1 MESMPSTTHC
11 NMVAVAPWS
20 LVRRNVNQINKE
32 LNMTNT
38 IPLPP
43 LPDPLIQHRATFAT
57 IIGYTAD
64 QLRARDLEVARVV
77 LEAAA
82 KVCEATYQEHKNG
95 RFVTLPQFDGGAD
108 CADAIRAL
116 EFTHDSAALG
126 DKTPTP
132 PPSPSPRS

>member
-1 MESMPSTTHC
+1 MPSTTHC

-64 QLRARDLEVARVV
+64 QLRARDQEIVRAV

-82 KVCEATYQEHKNG
+82 KIAAQHKAPNTE
-95 RFVTLPQFDGGAD
+95 R
-108 CADAIRAL
+108 AIRAL
-116 EFTHDSAALG
+116 EFTHHE
-126 DKTPTP
+126 
-132 PPSPSPRS
+132 